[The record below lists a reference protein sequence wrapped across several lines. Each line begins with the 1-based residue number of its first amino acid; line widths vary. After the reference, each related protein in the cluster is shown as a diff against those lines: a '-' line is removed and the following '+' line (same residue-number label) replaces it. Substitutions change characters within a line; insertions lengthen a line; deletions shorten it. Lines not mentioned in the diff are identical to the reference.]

1 MVNNT
6 FLGLQPYTEDDAYR
20 FKGRTEESQ
29 ELFRLIVRNDYTMC
43 YAESGE
49 GKTSLLN
56 AGVFPLLREKMYF
69 PIEITFTDDDY
80 KTTPKTFDNIID
92 RCIKDSID
100 KYNAKNQ
107 NRSVEYKLCS
117 TDFQGLSMQQ
127 QLQAELAN
135 DSWWKL
141 RNYKPQAMGLTFTP
155 VFVFDQFEEV
165 FSQPGSV
172 VWTKTFFDWLE
183 DVSTD
188 SCPERIIEKIRSTI
202 GTDAAFPIIKEE
214 KDFKAIFS
222 LRKEYIG
229 ELDYWSM
236 QQSFIPAMKDNRYCL
251 KALTYDGAK
260 KVMTQ
265 QKLFDADKVEQVL
278 HYFVSQYSREPNRTI
293 SKNLP
298 IIPALLL
305 SVVGD
310 TLEKDVSAFVSFRMS
325 EIGQSLN
332 TTLERFYDKA
342 IDSVISKLSEQG
354 FDVQSNQCRKDLD
367 KAIFALIDGNGK
379 RVRTKTTATA
389 LTQVDFDAIFKKVL
403 CDQRLIKVSKI
414 DNEDYVELVHDSL
427 CPIVAKKKEQRLLE
441 EAEQEILLEQ
451 KRKMRKRK
459 IQMGVILLF
468 ALASLGLGAFVYRQ
482 NEKLQINLSRVV
494 AEKASQL
501 VDEGDSYLARL
512 LLLELTHGNHV
523 FVPEAESA
531 LRKAFQHDGAILR
544 GHSDR
549 VYSAN
554 FSPDGKY
561 IVSSSD
567 DGTIRIWDAKTGQ
580 TVGKPLEGYSGSDN
594 FANFSPDGKYIVS
607 SPVPGTIRIWD
618 TKTRQAVMELNPD
631 RHKPLRFVI
640 FSPDSKYIVSASVF
654 DNSIRIWDAKT
665 GKVVG
670 KPLEGHIDRVYSA
683 SFSPDGKY
691 IVSSSSDKTIRIWDA
706 KTSKA
711 VGKPLEGHTG
721 SVRSASFS
729 PDGKYIVSASS
740 DKTIRIWDAKTSK
753 AVGKPLEGHTGI
765 VRSASFS
772 PDGKYI
778 VSASDD
784 GTIRIWEAKTG
795 QAVGKPLE
803 GHIDRVYSASFSPD
817 GKYIVSSSS
826 DKTIRIWDAK
836 IGQAEGK
843 PLEGHTGSAV
853 FANFSPDGKYI
864 VSTEEK
870 DRIIRIWDA
879 KTGKAVGKPLDG
891 HSGGVMSDNFSPDG
905 KYIVST
911 SQDGPIWL
919 NFSLSKPSDGHF
931 YIFSANF
938 CLDRKYIVSASMDGT
953 IYIWDAKKNKAVGKP
968 LDGHTDTV
976 FSANF
981 NLDGKYIISTPNDS
995 TICILDIKTGQV
1007 VGKPLEGHT
1016 STVNSASFSP
1026 DGKYIVSA
1034 SNDKTIRIWDAKT
1047 GKTVGKP
1054 LEGHTN
1060 IVYFAHF
1067 SPDGKYIVSAS
1078 SDKTIRI
1085 WDAKTSKAVGK
1096 PLEGHTGIVR
1106 SASFSPDGKYIV
1118 SASDDGTIRIWEAKT
1133 GQAVGKPLEGHIDR
1147 VYSASFSPD
1156 GKYIVSSSSDKTI
1169 RIWDAKTGHAM
1180 GYPLE
1185 VQTGGVFSSYFSPDG
1200 KSIVSASEDGIQIWN
1215 FPSLQDLLNQTRE
1228 RFKNRQLTKEER
1240 QKYYLE

>member
-1 MVNNT
+1 MANNT

-29 ELFRLIVRNDYTMC
+29 ELFRLIVRNDYTVC

-141 RNYKPQAMGLTFTP
+141 RNYKPQVLGLTFTP

-188 SCPERIIEKIRSTI
+188 SCPERIIKKIRSTI

-310 TLEKDVSAFVSFRMS
+310 SLEKDASALVSFRMS

-427 CPIVAKKKEQRLLE
+427 CPIVAKKKEQRLAE
-441 EAEQEILLEQ
+441 DAKEREQEILLEQ

-459 IQMGVILLF
+459 IQFTLISFIAMIIV
-468 ALASLGLGAFVYRQ
+468 AFFLYQ
-482 NEKLQINLSRVV
+482 NIKLQAANKKIQVNYAKSILHI
-494 AEKASQL
+494 ANHIIE
-501 VDEGDSYLARL
+501 DDSYTAQVL
-512 LLLELTHGNHV
+512 LLAFEPKQFEYDRSYTV
-523 FVPEAESA
+523 TWESI
-531 LRKAFQHDGAILR
+531 LRKAIKVNSAILN
-544 GHSDR
+544 GHQGGVNSVCYSPVGNLIASSDILGNIIIWDALSGSILKQIDGER
-549 VYSAN
+549 SIHSLAFSPSGELLAAGSNHDIKIFDSATWTAKDTIQTKEGYFWALSFSRDGKYLLSEVGDGHIAFWDCNDNFNKKFTTKDKHNSIITSISFSQDGDKILTCSWDKKINIWSYKTKELLKSLCGHTENVNSATFNKNGSLIVSGANDKYIRIWDVNKGVCIDSILGFRDVVRSVCFNENENKVISAGDHDIKIWDIETHICEKQLSKHSKLITRMAISPDRKQIATSSNDKTIRLWDIEEEKDSVFRKWELNDYSSINNITFFTNSSKFISSGNPTFIYDISSDDTLNLDYVTQLVSVSKDNQNVILVDGNSFVIYNIHTRKYSLPIKAHN
-554 FSPDGKY
+554 SQIRSATFSPDGKKILTTSEDGY
-561 IVSSSD
+561 IKEWSVENGDSIRSFRGHKSAVTSASYSPNGSFIVSASKEIRIWDIKTGDCIDSIQKNDMFYRSIVFNQKGNSFLTATGDNKIILLDMNSLKMKRIYQDHTDAVNSIAFNNDESCIISSSD
-567 DGTIRIWDAKTGQ
+567 DGTCVIWDVETGIIIDKFQ
-580 TVGKPLEGYSGSDN
+580 RYGIKYASISDDNKWIAISTGYRTELRE
-594 FANFSPDGKYIVS
+594 FSPIE
-607 SPVPGTIRIWD
+607 II
-618 TKTRQAVMELNPD
+618 MN
-631 RHKPLRFVI
+631 
-640 FSPDSKYIVSASVF
+640 
-654 DNSIRIWDAKT
+654 
-665 GKVVG
+665 
-670 KPLEGHIDRVYSA
+670 
-683 SFSPDGKY
+683 
-691 IVSSSSDKTIRIWDA
+691 
-706 KTSKA
+706 
-711 VGKPLEGHTG
+711 
-721 SVRSASFS
+721 
-729 PDGKYIVSASS
+729 
-740 DKTIRIWDAKTSK
+740 
-753 AVGKPLEGHTGI
+753 
-765 VRSASFS
+765 
-772 PDGKYI
+772 
-778 VSASDD
+778 
-784 GTIRIWEAKTG
+784 
-795 QAVGKPLE
+795 
-803 GHIDRVYSASFSPD
+803 
-817 GKYIVSSSS
+817 
-826 DKTIRIWDAK
+826 K
-836 IGQAEGK
+836 IQK
-843 PLEGHTGSAV
+843 
-853 FANFSPDGKYI
+853 
-864 VSTEEK
+864 
-870 DRIIRIWDA
+870 
-879 KTGKAVGKPLDG
+879 
-891 HSGGVMSDNFSPDG
+891 
-905 KYIVST
+905 
-911 SQDGPIWL
+911 
-919 NFSLSKPSDGHF
+919 
-931 YIFSANF
+931 
-938 CLDRKYIVSASMDGT
+938 
-953 IYIWDAKKNKAVGKP
+953 
-968 LDGHTDTV
+968 
-976 FSANF
+976 
-981 NLDGKYIISTPNDS
+981 
-995 TICILDIKTGQV
+995 
-1007 VGKPLEGHT
+1007 
-1016 STVNSASFSP
+1016 
-1026 DGKYIVSA
+1026 
-1034 SNDKTIRIWDAKT
+1034 
-1047 GKTVGKP
+1047 
-1054 LEGHTN
+1054 
-1060 IVYFAHF
+1060 
-1067 SPDGKYIVSAS
+1067 
-1078 SDKTIRI
+1078 
-1085 WDAKTSKAVGK
+1085 
-1096 PLEGHTGIVR
+1096 
-1106 SASFSPDGKYIV
+1106 
-1118 SASDDGTIRIWEAKT
+1118 
-1133 GQAVGKPLEGHIDR
+1133 
-1147 VYSASFSPD
+1147 
-1156 GKYIVSSSSDKTI
+1156 
-1169 RIWDAKTGHAM
+1169 
-1180 GYPLE
+1180 
-1185 VQTGGVFSSYFSPDG
+1185 
-1200 KSIVSASEDGIQIWN
+1200 
-1215 FPSLQDLLNQTRE
+1215 